1 MAEIGAFVLFLKAK
15 NSYLGGMIEIPAQP
29 KIGAI
34 FTSLIEEKRLASS
47 YLFYGPAGSGKWQA
61 AVEIAAAVLA
71 GEGDL
76 FESSAASRVKK
87 LIHPDLQMVFP
98 LPSTK
103 ETGKGIEQKQ
113 EYLESIK
120 ATKRAN
126 PYAQIKFEKVASIH
140 ADDIRDM
147 RKNLHKTSVEGG
159 YRVAII
165 EKAEVMPPASFDIM
179 LKIIEEPPSDS
190 LIMLLTDNFDR
201 MPETIRSR
209 CQKIRFKRLP
219 RDFIIDY
226 LIKEKKLDNENAE
239 LITTLSFGS
248 LDRAEKLIDSD
259 FFDERE
265 TAVMLLG
272 YLLSHPLESFW
283 TEFLN
288 LVNLRDK
295 SKIENLLMIWQTLY
309 HDIALLSS
317 EAGSERLINRDQE
330 ENLRKLT
337 NMIGDFENARSGLG
351 NLLSLQKLFYR
362 NINPM
367 IAFFDTAERLKSN
380 QPPKVIRD

>member
-15 NSYLGGMIEIPAQP
+15 NPYLSTMIEIPAQP
-29 KIGAI
+29 KIGAL
-34 FTSLIEEKRLASS
+34 FTRLIEEKRLASS
-47 YLFYGPAGSGKWQA
+47 YLFYGSPGSGKWRA
-61 AVEIAAAVLA
+61 AVEIAATVLA
-71 GEGDL
+71 VEGDL
-76 FESSAASRVKK
+76 LESSSANRAKK
-87 LIHPDLQMVFP
+87 LIHPDLQMIFP

-103 ETGKGIEQKQ
+103 ETSKGTEQKQ

-120 ATKRAN
+120 EAKRAN
-126 PYAQIKFEKVASIH
+126 PYSQIKFEKVASIH
-140 ADDIRDM
+140 ADDIREM
-147 RKNLHKTSVEGG
+147 RKNLHKTAVEGG

-179 LKIIEEPPSDS
+179 LKIIEEPPSNS

-219 RDFIIDY
+219 RDFIINY
-226 LIKEKKLDNENAE
+226 LIKEKKLDKENAE
-239 LITTLSFGS
+239 FISTLSFGS
-248 LDRAEKLIDSD
+248 IDRAEKLIDSD

-272 YLLSHPLESFW
+272 YLLSHPLDSFW

-295 SKIENLLMIWQTLY
+295 SKVENLLMIWQTLY
-309 HDIALLSS
+309 HDIALLAS
-317 EAGSERLINRDQE
+317 EADADRLINGDQE

-337 NMIGDFENARSGLG
+337 NMIGGFENARSGLG
-351 NLLSLQKLFYR
+351 NLLSLQRLFYR

-380 QPPKVIRD
+380 QPPKTIRD